1 MMPTMTVVARASWA
15 KSAQRNRWMSELTA
29 GKPATETVAWAS
41 EVLGRAFSAVVVM
54 RWARFMASTL

>member
-1 MMPTMTVVARASWA
+1 
-15 KSAQRNRWMSELTA
+15 MSELTA